1 VQSAFRVERGGR
13 RELRTIAY
21 LTSLYAR
28 ATDSFIRAEV
38 LQLRSFGHT
47 VHTFS
52 VREPG
57 AAELVSEEIRGE
69 HARTD
74 YILKHG
80 FLHLL
85 SCAVLELLRTPAGWR
100 ATLALAARCG
110 WPGVKGRLW
119 PFAYF
124 LEACYLSRQLR
135 ARHVGHLH
143 EHIGEGA
150 ACVAML
156 ASSLSGTPYSFTVHG
171 PTEFDRPELLALA
184 EKVRHSR
191 FTVVVSQYGRSQL
204 FRWTD
209 PQDWAKIHVV
219 RCGVRFGETPVR
231 PPSAERRLVC
241 IGGLREQK
249 GHLALVEA
257 IALLKAEPA
266 FEVVLVGDGPL
277 RGSIEARAQA
287 LGVRER
293 VRITG
298 WMPADKVREEIL
310 RSRAVVVSSFAE
322 GLPVVLM
329 EAFALERPV
338 IATAIAGIPELVEPG
353 VSGWL
358 IPASAIDALSEAMR
372 EVLSA
377 DVSRLAG
384 MGRAGAAR
392 VREYHDQTR
401 EARKLQ
407 ALIESP
413 DQ

>member
-1 VQSAFRVERGGR
+1 VQGTFRGGGGR
-13 RELRTIAY
+13 CELRTVAY
-21 LTSLYAR
+21 LTSLYAH

-52 VREPG
+52 VREPSV
-57 AAELVSEEIRGE
+57 AELVSDEIRSE

-74 YILKHG
+74 YILKRG
-80 FLHLL
+80 FLRLL
-85 SCAVLELLRTPAGWR
+85 SCTVLEFLRNPARWL
-100 ATLALAARCG
+100 ATLALAVKCG

-124 LEACYLSRQLR
+124 LEACYLSRKLR
-135 ARHVGHLH
+135 AKHVGHLH

-171 PTEFDRPELLALA
+171 PTEFDRPEILALA

-204 FRWTD
+204 FRWTA

-231 PPSAERRLVC
+231 PPGADRRLVC

-257 IALLKAEPA
+257 IARLKAEPA

-277 RGSIEARAQA
+277 RGSIEARAEA

-293 VRITG
+293 IRITG
-298 WMPADKVREEIL
+298 WLPADKVREEIL
-310 RSRAVVVSSFAE
+310 RSRAVVQSSFAE

-338 IATAIAGIPELVEPG
+338 IATAIAGIPELVETG

-358 IPASAIDALSEAMR
+358 IPASAIDALSEAIR

-377 DVSRLAG
+377 DVSRLAS

-407 ALIESP
+407 ALIEGSA
-413 DQ
+413 Q